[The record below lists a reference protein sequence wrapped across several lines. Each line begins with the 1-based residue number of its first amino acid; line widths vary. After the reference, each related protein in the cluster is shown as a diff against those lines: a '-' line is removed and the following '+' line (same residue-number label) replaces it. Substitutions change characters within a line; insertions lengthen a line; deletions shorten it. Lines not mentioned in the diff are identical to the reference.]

1 MEEQAKRIIWHYGL
15 IPQLKYMQSEIFES
29 SDPVLD
35 YYHNYEESVDHIE
48 EEFADVLVMLLQ
60 IKEYFGLDEKD
71 LKEIMQQKIDRQLK
85 RMEEGK

>member
-15 IPQLKYMQSEIFES
+15 IPQLKYMQSEIFEFNEAI
-29 SDPVLD
+29 LE

-71 LKEIMQQKIDRQLK
+71 LKEIMQQKIDRQLM
-85 RMEEGK
+85 RMGEGK